1 MARIGARSP
10 TEVGA
15 TDHGT
20 QGDTGEN
27 VIDPRQII
35 FTEEG
40 GAAGPGGD
48 DSGAEPGPGTG
59 KKKGRPVGSV
69 NKQKDKTLSVDGIVF
84 SLTGIHALLAAALQ
98 APELVL
104 SQQEAEYVAKSYT
117 AVARHYDMQASQKA
131 VDIGNLVVT
140 IGIVYGSRLVSIGA
154 RRKAARDAKRAG
166 TPAVVVQPAPAAPPR
181 AATGQP
187 TVRAG
192 GPNGAAPLTRPKSE
206 ADNAMLDEIP
216 VPMFN
221 AH

>member
-117 AVARHYDMQASQKA
+117 AV
-131 VDIGNLVVT
+131 DIGNLVVT

-216 VPMFN
+216 IPMFN